1 MVDLF
6 LYSALSF
13 GGVAG
18 AIGGMEIISWRN
30 RKRISTQI
38 KKRVG
43 CESFLSARS
52 IFVESRGLNYW
63 IIQKM
68 VLFSDDHVNLIKG
81 TSLFPWALGLNNKE
95 TLIQKSGLLGIV
107 NEKGI
112 FSIRLTLSFFWLYC
126 WPVCR
131 SLVFGYFSSSSRC
144 ALILLWF
151 SLADTCS

>member
-6 LYSALSF
+6 LYSALSL

-30 RKRISTQI
+30 RKRILTQI

-81 TSLFPWALGLNNKE
+81 TSLFPWAL
-95 TLIQKSGLLGIV
+95 
-107 NEKGI
+107 
-112 FSIRLTLSFFWLYC
+112 
-126 WPVCR
+126 
-131 SLVFGYFSSSSRC
+131 
-144 ALILLWF
+144 
-151 SLADTCS
+151 